1 MRRTTAAVFGTL
13 TGTALLL
20 AAKFGA
26 DAAALGKGAAGADQA
41 AAQAGGELAP
51 GAEAPAA
58 PGSGRSSTAPGRG
71 GAGGA
76 GKGTRPGGGA
86 ANGLKDGLFRGKAS
100 VNPYGPIQV
109 TIRVAGG
116 RITGVAATHATSPAR
131 TLQVNRRAI
140 PLLRQETLKAQS
152 AQIDAVSGA
161 TYTSRSFAASLQSAL
176 AAARA

>member
-13 TGTALLL
+13 SGTALLL

-26 DAAALGKGAAGADQA
+26 DAAAAGKGAAGADPA
-41 AAQAGGELAP
+41 AAAGGQLAP
-51 GAEAPAA
+51 GAAASAA
-58 PGSGRSSTAPGRG
+58 PGTGRSSPAPGRTG
-71 GAGGA
+71 AGRSRTGTGAGGA
-76 GKGTRPGGGA
+76 A
-86 ANGLKDGLFRGKAS
+86 ANGLKNGVFRGSAS

-109 TIRVAGG
+109 TIKVANG
-116 RITGVAATHATSPAR
+116 RITAVTATHATSPAR

-140 PLLRQETLKAQS
+140 PLLRQEALQAQS
-152 AQIDAVSGA
+152 ARIDAVSGA